1 MPVSNWCCGTTLL
14 GVAPG
19 DLQSWE
25 QEHRALLERI
35 APPQFTVTHYAA
47 LTELTKK

>member
-1 MPVSNWCCGTTLL
+1 MRACR
-14 GVAPG
+14 GVGASLTPG

-35 APPQFTVTHYAA
+35 VPPQFTVTHYAA